1 MLQRNT
7 PHIAPQGSSPSASH
21 TTPAGII
28 VRASMCRESRRLT
41 LCTALYR
48 YLLEHPTILA
58 ELYSA
63 IATPKAYGSA
73 TEDIRGMPVLS

>member
-21 TTPAGII
+21 TTPTGII
-28 VRASMCRESRRLT
+28 VRASIFVCRESRILT

-48 YLLEHPTILA
+48 YLLEHPAIVA

-63 IATPKAYGSA
+63 IAMPKAHDDTPRS
-73 TEDIRGMPVLS
+73 PLL

>member
-28 VRASMCRESRRLT
+28 VQASIFLCRESRVLT

-48 YLLEHPTILA
+48 YLLEPPAIVA
-58 ELYSA
+58 ELYAA
-63 IATPKAYGSA
+63 IATPKAHDDTPQS
-73 TEDIRGMPVLS
+73 PPL